1 LKTRKPTAEIPV
13 VEGIGNVFA
22 DLALADAQDLQIKA
36 ELTRQLGH
44 RLKALGLTQV
54 QAAKRLGLKQPDVSN
69 LANGR
74 PTGFSID
81 RLLALLSTLE
91 VDVEIVL
98 RPRSKP
104 LRQRGTIRVLE
115 AAV

>member
-1 LKTRKPTAEIPV
+1 LKTRKPTTEIPV

-44 RLKALGLTQV
+44 RLKTLGLTQV
-54 QAAKRLGLKQPDVSN
+54 QAAKRLGLKQPDVSK

-74 PTGFSID
+74 HSGFSID
-81 RLLALLSTLE
+81 RLLALLSTL
-91 VDVEIVL
+91 
-98 RPRSKP
+98 
-104 LRQRGTIRVLE
+104 
-115 AAV
+115 